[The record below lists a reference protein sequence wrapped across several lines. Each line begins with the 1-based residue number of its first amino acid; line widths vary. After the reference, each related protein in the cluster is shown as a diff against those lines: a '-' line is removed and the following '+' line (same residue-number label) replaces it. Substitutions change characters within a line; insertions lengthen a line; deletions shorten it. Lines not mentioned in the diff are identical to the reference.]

1 MSAIAIALH
10 VLAAVVWVGGMFFAY
25 MAARPV
31 LAELDTPLRAK
42 LWVGIFRRFFPWVWV
57 SVATLLATGTY
68 MVFDGFGGFA
78 QAPAYV
84 DAMMGLG
91 VVMMAL
97 FGHVFFSPY
106 RRLQR
111 ALADKDDALAMR
123 SMRQIRLMIAVNLSL
138 GLAVILIAMLGSYA
152 TFN

>member
-97 FGHVFFSPY
+97 FGHVYFAPY